1 VAHAQVHLVAR
12 VQVAHAQPVRVHRV
26 QAELHAQVAP
36 VVHVQLSVALVQV
49 SAGEQPVAAQH
60 QHSGPLVQVVA
71 RVVAVV
77 VQAVAPLA
85 PSVKA
90 AVVVSQRH
98 VSQSARN
105 AKSLNREATLR
116 RLVVQLF
123 HAAMAAPSSVC
134 VVAPAFKI
142 LPTRLMQMPVS

>member
-1 VAHAQVHLVAR
+1 VVHALVLLVAQVQAD
-12 VQVAHAQPVRVHRV
+12 HAQPVRVHRV
-26 QAELHAQVAP
+26 QVEPHAQV
-36 VVHVQLSVALVQV
+36 QVAHAQVSAALAQV

-60 QHSGPLVQVVA
+60 QPSAPLVQVVA

-77 VQAVAPLA
+77 VPAVAPLA
-85 PSVKA
+85 HSVKA

-142 LPTRLMQMPVS
+142 LPTRSTQMPVS

>member
-1 VAHAQVHLVAR
+1 VVHALVLLVAQVQAV
-12 VQVAHAQPVRVHRV
+12 HAQPVRLHRV
-26 QAELHAQVAP
+26 QAELHAQVAQVAHAQVS
-36 VVHVQLSVALVQV
+36 VVRVQV
-49 SAGEQPVAAQH
+49 SVAEQPVVAQH
-60 QHSGPLVQVVA
+60 QHLAPLVQVVA

-77 VQAVAPLA
+77 VPVVAPLA

-98 VSQSARN
+98 ESQSARN
-105 AKSLNREATLR
+105 AKNLNREVTLR
-116 RLVVQLF
+116 RWVVQLF

-142 LPTRLMQMPVS
+142 LQTRSMQMLVS